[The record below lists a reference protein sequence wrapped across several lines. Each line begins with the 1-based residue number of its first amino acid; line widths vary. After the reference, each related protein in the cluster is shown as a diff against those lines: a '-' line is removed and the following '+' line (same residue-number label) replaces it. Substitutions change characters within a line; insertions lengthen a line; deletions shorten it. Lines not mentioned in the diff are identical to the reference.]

1 MTRRAD
7 MHRRQPVLIIIEGRR
22 NVVIAKS
29 KTAAC
34 SQLRVSRTKLD
45 RYIDLGKPIDREG
58 RITVDLAM

>member
-1 MTRRAD
+1 
-7 MHRRQPVLIIIEGRR
+7 MHRRQPVLIMTEGRR
-22 NVVIAKS
+22 SAQIAKS

-45 RYIDLGKPIDREG
+45 RYIDLGRPIDREG